1 MKLEARYLH
10 KLRKKA
16 DYVKLKVVVVVAD
29 FIRFNSLMK
38 LFEYSEGSEEEF
50 IKIVH
55 HQAFEDALKAIL
67 DYF

>member
-1 MKLEARYLH
+1 
-10 KLRKKA
+10 
-16 DYVKLKVVVVVAD
+16 LKVVVDVAD